1 LLRTGWLQIRKGEFP
16 MPVRK
21 RLCERCKKP
30 CKHGGTWWYDFHI
43 RGERYRK
50 AVPEARTKWQAEHAE
65 VKAKEAVFTGRYGG
79 DPSNITLKEF
89 VEKVYLVWAKT
100 EKRSWKNDDSRSKP
114 ILTYFKN
121 KKMREISKFHVEQYR
136 KARRA
141 SSNGRGGNRA
151 PASVDREIQLLSKIF
166 SLAIERGEVEANPCK
181 GIKMLNKGNTVI
193 RYLTPDE
200 EGRLLP
206 VLTGRRRHLLDIVI
220 IDLHTGMRRTE
231 ILTLHTRQIDFIR
244 GSVEVIETKN
254 GRPRSVPMHQAL
266 RPILQRLVEK
276 AGPSGYLFENPKTGK
291 PIRDVKTGWRLALHD
306 AKIEGLRLHDLRHS
320 FGTRAIDGG
329 APLSAVK
336 EVMGHMDIRTT
347 MRYVHAT
354 DEGKRRAVEA
364 AACGRVKSESVTNPS
379 HTLEATA

>member
-1 LLRTGWLQIRKGEFP
+1 

-21 RLCERCKKP
+21 RPCERCKKP

-50 AVPEARTKWQAEHAE
+50 AIPEARTKAQAELAE
-65 VKAKEAVFTGRYGG
+65 VKAKEAVFAGRYGS
-79 DPSNITLKEF
+79 DLSNITLREF
-89 VEKVYLVWAKT
+89 VEKVYLPWARDN
-100 EKRSWKNDDSRSKP
+100 KRSWKNDESRAKP
-114 ILTYFKN
+114 ILAYFKN
-121 KKMREISKFHVEQYR
+121 KKMREINRFNVEQYR

-141 SSNGRGGNRA
+141 TSNGRGGTRA
-151 PASVDREIQLLSKIF
+151 PASVDHEIRLLSRIF
-166 SLAIERGEVEANPCK
+166 SLAVERDEVEVNPCK
-181 GIKMLNKGNTVI
+181 GVKMLNRGNAVT

-200 EGRLLP
+200 EERLLP
-206 VLTGRRRHLLDIVI
+206 VLTGRRQHLLDITL

-231 ILTLHTRQIDFIR
+231 ILTLHRRQIDFIR
-244 GSVEVIETKN
+244 GSIEVIETKN
-254 GRPRSVPMHQAL
+254 GRPRSVPMHQTL

-276 AGPSGYLFENPKTGK
+276 AGPNGYLFENPKTGK
-291 PIRDVKTGWRLALHD
+291 PIRDVKTAWRTALRD
-306 AKIEGLRLHDLRHS
+306 AKIEGLRFHDLRHT

-364 AACGRVKSESVTNPS
+364 AARGTVKSEFVTNPS

>member
-1 LLRTGWLQIRKGEFP
+1 LRRIGWLQIGKGDFP
-16 MPVRK
+16 MPVIK
-21 RLCERCKKP
+21 RPCERCVKS
-30 CKHGGTWWYDFHI
+30 CKHGGTWWYDFCV
-43 RGERYRK
+43 RGKRYRK

-65 VKAKEAVFTGRYGG
+65 VKAKEAIFAGRYGS

-89 VEKVYLVWAKT
+89 VEKEFLPWAKDN
-100 EKRSWKNDDSRSKP
+100 KRSWKNDESRSKP
-114 ILTYFKN
+114 ILAYFKN
-121 KKMREISKFHVEQYR
+121 KKMREISRFNVEQYR

-141 SSNGRGGNRA
+141 SSNGRGGSRA
-151 PASVDREIQLLSKIF
+151 PASVDREIQLMSRIF
-166 SLAIERGEVEANPCK
+166 TLAIEREEVQINPCK
-181 GIKMLNKGNTVI
+181 GVKMLNRGNTVT

-200 EGRLLP
+200 EERLLQ
-206 VLTGRRRHLLDIVI
+206 VLTGRRRHLLDIIV

-231 ILTLHTRQIDFIR
+231 ILTLHKKQIDFIR
-244 GSVEVIETKN
+244 GSIEVIETKN
-254 GRPRSVPMHQAL
+254 GKPRSLPIHQAL
-266 RPILQRLVEK
+266 RPILQRLVEE
-276 AGPSGYLFENPKTGK
+276 AGPNGFLFENPKKGK
-291 PIRDVKTGWRLALHD
+291 PIRDIKTAWRYALRD
-306 AKIEGLRLHDLRHS
+306 ARIEGLRFHDLRHT

-364 AACGRVKSESVTNPS
+364 AVSGGVKLESVTNPS